1 MQVNVNGL
9 ERITIDPNVMG
20 GKPTIRN
27 TRVTVGTV
35 LGLLGAGTGPDEIL
49 KHYPYLEAA
58 DIQQA
63 LSFATWKFNNERNIS
78 LKIPNAFF
86 DKEIDIEK
94 LAKEQTKDHV
104 TSFNEIL
111 GDFWPR
117 EDSVDEFMAMISK
130 FPDHRNFDNT

>member
-1 MQVNVNGL
+1 VNVNGL

-35 LGLLGAGTGPDEIL
+35 LRLLGSGTGTDEIL

-63 LSFATWKFNNERNIS
+63 LSFATWKFNNEKNIS

-94 LAKEQTKDHV
+94 LAKEQNIDKV
-104 TSFNEIL
+104 TFFNDLL
-111 GDFWPR
+111 GNFWPE
-117 EDSVDEFMAMISK
+117 EDSVDEFMTMISK
-130 FPDHRNFDNT
+130 LPDHTNFYNA

>member
-35 LGLLGAGTGPDEIL
+35 LRLLGGGTGPDEIL

-58 DIQQA
+58 DIQQS
-63 LSFATWKFNNERNIS
+63 LSFATWKFNNEKNIS
-78 LKIPNAFF
+78 LKLPNTFF
-86 DKEIDIEK
+86 DKEIDIQK
-94 LAKEQTKDHV
+94 LAKEQQSNT
-104 TSFNEIL
+104 TSFNQML
-111 GDFWPR
+111 GNFWPE

-130 FPDHRNFDNT
+130 LPDQRNLNNA